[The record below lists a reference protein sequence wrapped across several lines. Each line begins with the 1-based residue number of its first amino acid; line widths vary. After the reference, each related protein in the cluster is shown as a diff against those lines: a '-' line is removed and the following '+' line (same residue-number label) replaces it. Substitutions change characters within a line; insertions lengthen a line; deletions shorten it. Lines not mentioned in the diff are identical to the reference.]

1 MSQTLYRWGRWSA
14 TRPWLAVG
22 AWVLLSVVVVAA
34 SAGFG
39 KHLDDSMAAPGT
51 DSQAAA
57 DLLAGAG
64 SGAGGLTA
72 YVVATPARG
81 TTTFVDS
88 RRARVE
94 LDGLEAAV
102 RELPKV
108 LGTTGEVS
116 PDGRVALVR
125 VQYPE
130 ISKLGA
136 SDLAA
141 LKAVIATSERSSS
154 LRLEAGG
161 DLYFSFEEPPGDV
174 GEVIGLVVAAV
185 VLLVAFGSLLAAGLP
200 LAVSLFGLLV
210 GASSLPLI
218 ALLVDIPVWA
228 PAMAAMVGLGVG
240 IDYSL
245 FLLSRHREYLTAG
258 VPVAESVGRS
268 MATAGRAVVVAG
280 ATVVVAILGLG
291 FAGLPFVAAAGVGIS
306 AVVLVMVAAAT
317 TLLPALLGLAGHR
330 LRARRPLAGRTRRS
344 RRGQGDDATVVRWSR
359 WGAHVS
365 RHAAAYAVVG
375 TILLVAIAAP
385 AIALRLGLPDQGSYP
400 QTRTERRA
408 HDLVA
413 QGFGPGATGPMVVAI
428 DVARDRSVVEP
439 LVLALAADSGIASA
453 EAAPLDPTSGV
464 AVVIATPTTSPQDVA
479 TARTLERLR
488 STVLP
493 HTLAGSLATA
503 HVGGYT
509 ATMSDLSQR
518 VEERLP
524 ILLVAVVA
532 MSYLLLMV
540 MFRSV
545 LVPLKA
551 AVLNLLSVAAAYGV
565 LVMVFQ
571 WGWAAS
577 LIGLESTLPIISFI
591 PLFMFAILFGL
602 SMDYEVFLLS
612 RVREEYLR
620 TRDNGYAVVR
630 GIAVTARTISCGAA
644 IMVSVFVG
652 FGSGDD
658 PVVKM
663 LGLGLA
669 TAVFLDATL
678 VRLVLVPATMTLL
691 GDANWWL
698 PAWLDR
704 LLPQWHLEVG
714 DEDGRV
720 QPRDRVPTQPVT
732 AHEAPVSVTAATAA
746 AQVTP
751 TRR

>member
-1 MSQTLYRWGRWSA
+1 MSRLLYRWGRWSA
-14 TRPWLAVG
+14 TRPWIAIG
-22 AWVLLSVVVVAA
+22 AWVLLSVLVVAA

-39 KHLDDSMAAPGT
+39 KQLDDSLAAPGT

-57 DLLAGAG
+57 DLLAGAD

-72 YVVATPARG
+72 YVVATSSQDG
-81 TTTFVDS
+81 ETFGNS
-88 RRARVE
+88 RQARVD
-94 LDGLEAAV
+94 LDRLESAV
-102 RELPKV
+102 GDLPKV
-108 LGTTGEVS
+108 LGTTEEVS

-130 ISKLGA
+130 IGELA
-136 SDLAA
+136 VSDLDA
-141 LKAVIATSERSSS
+141 LKTVLAESRATSS

-161 DLYFSFEEPPGDV
+161 DLYFSFEQPPANV
-174 GEVIGLVVAAV
+174 GEVIGLVVAALI
-185 VLLVAFGSLLAAGLP
+185 LLVAFGSLLAAGLP
-200 LAVSLFGLLV
+200 LAVALFGLLV
-210 GASSLPLI
+210 GASLLPLLG
-218 ALLVDIPVWA
+218 LLIDIPVWA
-228 PAMAAMVGLGVG
+228 PVMAAMVGLGVG
-240 IDYSL
+240 IDYAL
-245 FLLSRHREYLTAG
+245 FLLSRHREYLVAG

-268 MATAGRAVVVAG
+268 LATAGQAVVFAG
-280 ATVVVAILGLG
+280 GTVVVAILGLA
-291 FAGLPFVAAAGVGIS
+291 FAGLPFVSAAGVGIS
-306 AVVLVMVAAAT
+306 AVVLVMVLAAI

-330 LRARRPLAGRTRRS
+330 LQTRRLLV
-344 RRGQGDDATVVRWSR
+344 RRGRRQQAGHGADAAVLRWSR

-365 RHAAAYAVVG
+365 RHAAAYAVAG
-375 TILLVAIAAP
+375 TMLLLALAAP
-385 AIALRLGLPDQGSYP
+385 VLALRLGLPDQGSYP
-400 QTRTERRA
+400 QARTERRA
-408 HDLVA
+408 YDLVA
-413 QGFGPGATGPMVVAI
+413 EGFGPGATGPMVVAV
-428 DVARDRSVVEP
+428 DVSRDRSVVEP
-439 LVLALAADSGIASA
+439 LVSALAADPGIASA
-453 EAAPLDPTSGV
+453 EAAPVDATSDV
-464 AVVIATPTTSPQDVA
+464 AVIIAQPTTTPQDAA
-479 TARTLERLR
+479 TARTLDRVR
-488 STVLP
+488 SEVLP
-493 HTLAGSLATA
+493 AALATSPATA

-524 ILLVAVVA
+524 IFLVAVVA

-540 MFRSV
+540 LFRSL

-577 LIGLESTLPIISFI
+577 LIGLESTVPIISFI

-620 TRDNGYAVVR
+620 TRDNHAAVVR
-630 GIAVTARTISCGAA
+630 GIGVTARTISCGAA

-652 FGSGDD
+652 FGFGDD
-658 PVVKM
+658 PVLKM

-678 VRLVLVPATMTLL
+678 VRLVLVPATMKLL

-704 LLPQWHLEVG
+704 LLPTWDLEGADDNLPDPVEH
-714 DEDGRV
+714 DSDQRAT
-720 QPRDRVPTQPVT
+720 QQPVR
-732 AHEAPVSVTAATAA
+732 AG
-746 AQVTP
+746 
-751 TRR
+751 

>member
-1 MSQTLYRWGRWSA
+1 MSQLLYRWGRWSA
-14 TRPWLAVG
+14 TFPWFAIG
-22 AWVLLSVVVVAA
+22 AWVLVSVLVVAA

-39 KHLDDSMAAPGT
+39 KQLDDSMAAPGT

-57 DLLAGAG
+57 DLLADAG

-72 YVVATPARG
+72 YVVATTSQDTG
-81 TTTFVDS
+81 TFVDS
-88 RRARVE
+88 RQARVG
-94 LDGLEAAV
+94 LDQLESAV
-102 RELPKV
+102 GDLPKV
-108 LGTTGEVS
+108 LGTTEEVS

-130 ISKLGA
+130 ISELA
-136 SDLAA
+136 ISDLDA
-141 LKAVIATSERSSS
+141 LKAVLAESRDSSS

-161 DLYFSFEEPPGDV
+161 DLYFSFEQPPANV

-185 VLLVAFGSLLAAGLP
+185 ILLVAFGSLLAAGLP
-200 LAVSLFGLLV
+200 LAVALFGLLV
-210 GASSLPLI
+210 GASSLPLLG
-218 ALLVDIPVWA
+218 LLVDIPVWA
-228 PAMAAMVGLGVG
+228 PVMAAMVGLGVG
-240 IDYSL
+240 IDYAL
-245 FLLSRHREYLTAG
+245 FLLSRHREYLAAG

-268 MATAGRAVVVAG
+268 MASAGQAVVFAG
-280 ATVVVAILGLG
+280 GTVVVAILGLA
-291 FAGLPFVAAAGVGIS
+291 FAGLPFVSAGGVGIS
-306 AVVLVMVAAAT
+306 AVVLVMVLAT
-317 TLLPALLGLAGHR
+317 ITLLPALLGLAGHR
-330 LRARRPLAGRTRRS
+330 LQARGLLV
-344 RRGQGDDATVVRWSR
+344 RRGRGHGHGHGADAAVLRWSR

-365 RHAAAYAVVG
+365 RHAAAYAIAG
-375 TILLVAIAAP
+375 TMLLLALAAP
-385 AIALRLGLPDQGSYP
+385 VLALRLGLPDQGSYP
-400 QTRTERRA
+400 QARTERRA
-408 HDLVA
+408 YDLVA
-413 QGFGPGATGPMVVAI
+413 EGFGPGATGPMVVAV
-428 DVARDRSVVEP
+428 DVSRDRSVVEP
-439 LVLALAADSGIASA
+439 LVSALASDPGIASA
-453 EAAPLDPTSGV
+453 AAAPMDATSDV
-464 AVVIATPTTSPQDVA
+464 AVIIAQPTTSPQDVA
-479 TARTLERLR
+479 TARTLDRLR
-488 STVLP
+488 SEVLP
-493 HTLAGSLATA
+493 TALAGSPATA

-524 ILLVAVVA
+524 IFLVGVVT

-540 MFRSV
+540 LFRSI

-577 LIGLESTLPIISFI
+577 LIGLESTVPIISFI

-620 TRDNGYAVVR
+620 TGDNGYAVVR
-630 GIAVTARTISCGAA
+630 GIGVTARTISCGAA

-652 FGSGDD
+652 FGFGDD
-658 PVVKM
+658 PVLKM

-678 VRLVLVPATMTLL
+678 VSLVLVPATMKLL

-704 LLPQWHLEVG
+704 LLPKRDLDGAADNLPAH
-714 DEDGRV
+714 DELDSNR
-720 QPRDRVPTQPVT
+720 QAPRPPVRT
-732 AHEAPVSVTAATAA
+732 G
-746 AQVTP
+746 
-751 TRR
+751 

>member
-1 MSQTLYRWGRWSA
+1 MSQLLYRWGRWSA
-14 TRPWLAVG
+14 SRPWIALG
-22 AWVLLSVVVVAA
+22 AWLLVSVLVVAA

-39 KHLDDSMAAPGT
+39 KQLDDSMAAPGT

-57 DLLAGAG
+57 DLLAGAD

-72 YVVATPARG
+72 YVVATPSQDSE
-81 TTTFVDS
+81 TFVGS
-88 RRARVE
+88 RQARVG
-94 LDGLEAAV
+94 LDRVESALGD
-102 RELPKV
+102 LPKV
-108 LGTTGEVS
+108 LGTTEEVS
-116 PDGRVALVR
+116 PDGRVAMVR

-130 ISKLGA
+130 IGELA
-136 SDLAA
+136 VSDLDA
-141 LKAVIATSERSSS
+141 LEAVLADSRASSS

-161 DLYFSFEEPPGDV
+161 DLYFRFGQPPVNV

-185 VLLVAFGSLLAAGLP
+185 ILLVAFGSLLAAGLP
-200 LAVSLFGLLV
+200 LAVALFGLLV
-210 GASSLPLI
+210 GASALPLI
-218 ALLVDIPVWA
+218 GLLIDIPVWA
-228 PAMAAMVGLGVG
+228 PVMASMVGLGVG
-240 IDYSL
+240 IDYAL
-245 FLLSRHREYLTAG
+245 FVLSRHREYLAAG

-268 MATAGRAVVVAG
+268 MATAGRAVVFAG
-280 ATVVVAILGLG
+280 GTVVVAILGLA
-291 FAGLPFVAAAGVGIS
+291 FAGLSFVSAAGVGIS
-306 AVVLVMVAAAT
+306 AVVLVMVLAAI

-330 LRARRPLAGRTRRS
+330 LRTRRPLLRL
-344 RRGQGDDATVVRWSR
+344 RRGGPQQAGHGADAAVLRWSR

-365 RHAAAYAVVG
+365 RHAAAYAVAG
-375 TILLVAIAAP
+375 TVLLLALAAP
-385 AIALRLGLPDQGSYP
+385 VLALRLGLPDQGSYP
-400 QTRTERRA
+400 QARTERRA
-408 HDLVA
+408 YDLVA
-413 QGFGPGATGPMVVAI
+413 EGFGPGATGPMIVAV
-428 DVARDRSVVEP
+428 DVSRDRSVVEP
-439 LVLALAADSGIASA
+439 LVSAVAADPGIASA
-453 EAAPLDPTSGV
+453 EATPADATSDV
-464 AVVIATPTTSPQDVA
+464 AVIVAQPTTSPQDAA
-479 TARTLERLR
+479 TARTLDRLR
-488 STVLP
+488 SEVLP
-493 HTLAGSLATA
+493 STLASSPATA

-524 ILLVAVVA
+524 IFLVAVVA

-540 MFRSV
+540 LFRSI

-551 AVLNLLSVAAAYGV
+551 AMLNLLSVAAAYGV

-577 LIGLESTLPIISFI
+577 LIGLESTVPIISFI

-620 TRDNGYAVVR
+620 TGDNGYAVVR

-644 IMVSVFVG
+644 IMVSVFIG

-658 PVVKM
+658 PLLKM

-678 VRLVLVPATMTLL
+678 VRLVMVPATMKLL

-704 LLPQWHLEVG
+704 LLPKWDLG
-714 DEDGRV
+714 DAGDDVPAHVEPDTNGR
-720 QPRDRVPTQPVT
+720 PARLP
-732 AHEAPVSVTAATAA
+732 AALG
-746 AQVTP
+746 
-751 TRR
+751 R

>member
-1 MSQTLYRWGRWSA
+1 MSQFLYRWGRWSA
-14 TRPWLAVG
+14 TFPWIAIG
-22 AWVLLSVVVVAA
+22 AWVLLSVLVVAA

-39 KHLDDSMAAPGT
+39 KQLEDSMAAPGT

-57 DLLAGAG
+57 DLLADVET
-64 SGAGGLTA
+64 GAGGLTA
-72 YVVATPARG
+72 YVVATASQDKQ
-81 TTTFVDS
+81 TFVDS
-88 RRARVE
+88 RQARGE
-94 LDGLEAAV
+94 LDQLESALAG
-102 RELPKV
+102 LPKV
-108 LGTTGEVS
+108 LGTTEEVS

-130 ISKLGA
+130 IGDLAA
-136 SDLAA
+136 SDLDA
-141 LKAVIATSERSSS
+141 LKAVLAETRATSS

-161 DLYFSFEEPPGDV
+161 DLYFSFEQPPADV
-174 GEVIGLVVAAV
+174 GHVVGLVVAA
-185 VLLVAFGSLLAAGLP
+185 LILFVAFGSLLAAGLP
-200 LAVSLFGLLV
+200 LAVALFGLLV
-210 GASSLPLI
+210 GASLIPLLG
-218 ALLVDIPVWA
+218 LLVDIPVWA
-228 PAMAAMVGLGVG
+228 PVMAAMVGLGVG
-240 IDYSL
+240 IDYAL
-245 FLLSRHREYLTAG
+245 FLLSRHREHLAAG

-268 MATAGRAVVVAG
+268 LATAGQAVVFAG
-280 ATVVVAILGLG
+280 GTVVVSILGLS

-306 AVVLVMVAAAT
+306 AVVLVMVLAAI
-317 TLLPALLGLAGHR
+317 TLMPALLGLAGHR
-330 LRARRPLAGRTRRS
+330 LLKRGLTI
-344 RRGQGDDATVVRWSR
+344 RRGRRGLQPAGPGTDTAVLRWSR

-365 RHAAAYAVVG
+365 RHAAAYAVLG
-375 TILLVAIAAP
+375 TLLLLALAAP
-385 AIALRLGLPDQGSYP
+385 VLALRLGVPDQGSYP
-400 QTRTERRA
+400 QARTERRA
-408 HDLVA
+408 YDLVA
-413 QGFGPGATGPMVVAI
+413 EGFGPGATGPMVVAV
-428 DVARDRSVVEP
+428 DVSRDRSVVEP
-439 LVLALAADSGIASA
+439 LVSALAADPGIASA
-453 EAAPLDPTSGV
+453 AAAPLDATSDV
-464 AVVIATPTTSPQDVA
+464 AVIIAQPTTTPQDV
-479 TARTLERLR
+479 TTTRTLDRVR
-488 STVLP
+488 SEVLP
-493 HTLAGSLATA
+493 TALANSPATA

-518 VEERLP
+518 VEDRLP
-524 ILLVAVVA
+524 VFLVAVVT

-540 MFRSV
+540 LFRSL

-577 LIGLESTLPIISFI
+577 LIGLESTVPIISFI

-630 GIAVTARTISCGAA
+630 GLGVTARTITCGAA

-658 PVVKM
+658 PGLKM

-704 LLPQWHLEVG
+704 LLPEWDLESAGDTRTTPAAPTTEAHAPQLPVG
-714 DEDGRV
+714 AG
-720 QPRDRVPTQPVT
+720 
-732 AHEAPVSVTAATAA
+732 
-746 AQVTP
+746 
-751 TRR
+751 

>member
-1 MSQTLYRWGRWSA
+1 MSRLLYRWGRWSA
-14 TRPWLAVG
+14 TRPWIAIG
-22 AWVLLSVVVVAA
+22 AWVLLSVLVVAG

-39 KHLDDSMAAPGT
+39 KQLDDSMAAPGT

-57 DLLAGAG
+57 DLLAGAD

-72 YVVATPARG
+72 YVVATSSQDG
-81 TTTFVDS
+81 ETFVDS
-88 RRARVE
+88 RQARVD
-94 LDGLEAAV
+94 LDRLESAV
-102 RELPKV
+102 GDLPKV
-108 LGTTGEVS
+108 LGTTEEVS

-130 ISKLGA
+130 IGELA
-136 SDLAA
+136 VSDLAA
-141 LKAVIATSERSSS
+141 LKAALAESRASSS

-161 DLYFSFEEPPGDV
+161 DLYFSFEQPPANV
-174 GEVIGLVVAAV
+174 GEVLGLVVAAV
-185 VLLVAFGSLLAAGLP
+185 ILVVAFGSLLAAGLP
-200 LAVSLFGLLV
+200 LAVALFGLLV
-210 GASSLPLI
+210 GASLIPLLG
-218 ALLVDIPVWA
+218 LLIDIPVWA
-228 PAMAAMVGLGVG
+228 PVMAAMVGLGVG
-240 IDYSL
+240 IDYAL
-245 FLLSRHREYLTAG
+245 FLLSRHREHLAAG
-258 VPVAESVGRS
+258 LPVAESVGRS
-268 MATAGRAVVVAG
+268 LATAGQAVVFAG
-280 ATVVVAILGLG
+280 GTVVVAILGLA
-291 FAGLPFVAAAGVGIS
+291 FAGLPFVAAGGVGIS
-306 AVVLVMVAAAT
+306 AVVLVMVLAAI

-330 LRARRPLAGRTRRS
+330 LQTRGLLLRLRLRLRLGRGR
-344 RRGQGDDATVVRWSR
+344 DDGTDAAVLRWSR

-365 RHAAAYAVVG
+365 RHAAAYAVAG
-375 TILLVAIAAP
+375 TMLLLALAAP
-385 AIALRLGLPDQGSYP
+385 VLALRLGLPDQGSYP
-400 QTRTERRA
+400 QARTERRA
-408 HDLVA
+408 YDLVA
-413 QGFGPGATGPMVVAI
+413 EGFGPGATGPMVVAV
-428 DVARDRSVVEP
+428 DVSRDRSVVEP
-439 LVLALAADSGIASA
+439 LVSALAADPGIASA
-453 EAAPLDPTSGV
+453 AAAPVEATSDV
-464 AVVIATPTTSPQDVA
+464 AVIIAQPTTTPQDAA
-479 TARTLERLR
+479 TARTLDRVR
-488 STVLP
+488 SEVLP
-493 HTLAGSLATA
+493 AALATSPATA

-524 ILLVAVVA
+524 IFLVAVVA

-540 MFRSV
+540 LFRSL

-577 LIGLESTLPIISFI
+577 LIGLESTVPIISFI

-620 TRDNGYAVVR
+620 TRDNHAAVVR
-630 GIAVTARTISCGAA
+630 GIGVTARTISCGAA

-652 FGSGDD
+652 FGFGDD
-658 PVVKM
+658 PVLKM

-704 LLPQWHLEVG
+704 LLPTWDLEGADDNLPDPVEP
-714 DEDGRV
+714 DSDQRAT
-720 QPRDRVPTQPVT
+720 QQPVR
-732 AHEAPVSVTAATAA
+732 VG
-746 AQVTP
+746 
-751 TRR
+751 